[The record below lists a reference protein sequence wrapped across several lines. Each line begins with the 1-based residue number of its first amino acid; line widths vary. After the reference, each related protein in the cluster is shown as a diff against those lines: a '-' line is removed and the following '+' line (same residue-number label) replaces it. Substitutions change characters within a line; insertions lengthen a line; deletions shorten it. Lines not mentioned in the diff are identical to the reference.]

1 MDSSGLLF
9 IAWENYLDLMNKQ
22 EGRFGRDLDEDTKSN
37 LNDEQRK
44 KLDDLKSEAAAL
56 DTTFK

>member
-1 MDSSGLLF
+1 M
-9 IAWENYLDLMNKQ
+9 MNKQ